1 MCTFFVPSRR
11 FAGQNATCPRLHKK
25 REIFSSLFTS
35 SHTTTVPKKEMNN
48 ASVSSKSLLFVVF
61 ALFGISFA
69 RAADQ
74 VVTWKYEAQEISL
87 YSDES
92 LTIQWTGTHDV
103 WLDTTSA
110 ECDSAG
116 AVEQKSATAN
126 DNWTTMAGTMSPGT
140 TYYLSCRVGSHC
152 ESGMTLKVTALAGS
166 RPTSD
171 DDSSGGSSSSTSSS
185 SSARVFFS
193 TRNAFAFALA
203 ASGAALAALV

>member
-1 MCTFFVPSRR
+1 MK
-11 FAGQNATCPRLHKK
+11 N
-25 REIFSSLFTS
+25 E
-35 SHTTTVPKKEMNN
+35 
-48 ASVSSKSLLFVVF
+48 SVSFKSLLFVVF

-103 WLDTTSA
+103 WLDATSA

-116 AVEQKSATAN
+116 AVQQKAATAN
-126 DNWTTMAGTMSPGT
+126 DNWTTMAGNMSPG

-166 RPTSD
+166 RPTSSD
-171 DDSSGGSSSSTSSS
+171 DDDASSS
-185 SSARVFFS
+185 SSSSSYSSSAYSSSAVFS

>member
-1 MCTFFVPSRR
+1 
-11 FAGQNATCPRLHKK
+11 
-25 REIFSSLFTS
+25 
-35 SHTTTVPKKEMNN
+35 MNN

-69 RAADQ
+69 RAANQ
-74 VVTWKYEAQEISL
+74 VVTWKFEAQEISL

-92 LTIQWTGTHDV
+92 LTIQWTETHDV
-103 WLDTTSA
+103 WLDATSA

-116 AVEQKSATAN
+116 AAQQKVATAN
-126 DNWTTMAGTMSPGT
+126 DNWTVMAGTMSPG

-166 RPTSD
+166 RPTSSD
-171 DDSSGGSSSSTSSS
+171 DDASSSSSSSSS
-185 SSARVFFS
+185 SSAYSSSAVFS

>member
-1 MCTFFVPSRR
+1 
-11 FAGQNATCPRLHKK
+11 
-25 REIFSSLFTS
+25 
-35 SHTTTVPKKEMNN
+35 MNN
-48 ASVSSKSLLFVVF
+48 ASVSFKSLLFVVF

-103 WLDTTSA
+103 WLDATSA

-116 AVEQKSATAN
+116 AVQQKAATAN
-126 DNWTTMAGTMSPGT
+126 DNWTTMAGNMSPG

-152 ESGMTLKVTALAGS
+152 ENGMTLKVTRVAGS
-166 RPTSD
+166 RPASPAP
-171 DDSSGGSSSSTSSS
+171 SSSS
-185 SSARVFFS
+185 S